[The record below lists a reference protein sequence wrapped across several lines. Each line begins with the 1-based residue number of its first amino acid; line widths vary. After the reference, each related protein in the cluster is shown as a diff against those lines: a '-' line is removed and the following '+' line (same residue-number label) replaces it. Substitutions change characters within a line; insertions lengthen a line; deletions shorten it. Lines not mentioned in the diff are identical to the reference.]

1 MVYRWPENPIT
12 DIADCRG
19 ECGPPPLRVCEQAPP
34 VALGTSEISK
44 KEGTATEHQLLLLSH
59 PWECNSTQKPLQLI
73 NAFRKVAGYNMNTQ
87 KWVALLHTNK
97 KKFGKGG
104 VPIGLSGMNL
114 TSIHEDIGS
123 IPGLTQ

>member
-1 MVYRWPENPIT
+1 M
-12 DIADCRG
+12 
-19 ECGPPPLRVCEQAPP
+19 
-34 VALGTSEISK
+34 ALGTSEISK
-44 KEGTATEHQLLLLSH
+44 KEGTATEHQLLLLSL
-59 PWECNSTQKPLQLI
+59 PWECNSTQKLLQLI